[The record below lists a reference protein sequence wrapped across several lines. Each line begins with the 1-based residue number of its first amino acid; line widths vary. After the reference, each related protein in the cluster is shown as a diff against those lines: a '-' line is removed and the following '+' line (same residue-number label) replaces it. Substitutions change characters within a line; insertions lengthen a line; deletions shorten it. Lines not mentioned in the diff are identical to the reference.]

1 MDLREIQIEN
11 KLLWNEVNR
20 LKGGAGVNPRLN
32 GILQKLSPTKSL
44 IRKRTSKNRANHIIG
59 SRKQNSNSA
68 SIEKTYLASPPCG
81 C

>member
-32 GILQKLSPTKSL
+32 GICKNCHRPITHQKTN
-44 IRKRTSKNRANHIIG
+44 IKNRANHIIG